1 MPSSSELQDLMRATA
16 RNLVYTVAGLYL
28 VWHSIA
34 TVGYPRL
41 FSPSLWTISIYM
53 FALTGLTI
61 RLMKKNYLPGQ
72 IFWLMGL
79 SGAVTLAF
87 FIYGR
92 VEILLLLIALPL
104 MTVVTLGPSYAAAI
118 IAFSGILAWALIHAS
133 GQPPMYIAIILL
145 GSAFT
150 AVFGWSVSSNLMAA
164 LNAASYHYNEATRLL
179 EETRDHRAEI
189 SRMLKDRNQ
198 VNYQLERMNEMLS
211 AARAQA
217 EEARENR
224 SRFMLAVSHELRSPL
239 NFIIGFSDLMVNAPE
254 TYAPLENWPSG
265 LYDDAQEIY
274 TSSRHLLRL
283 INDILDM
290 GKIDASQMSL
300 YREKASIAQVIGDV
314 RDMLSSAFEKKGIEL
329 RLEVPPNLPPV
340 SMDTTRIR
348 QVLLNLLNN
357 GLRFTDQ
364 GSVTLRVENQPESL
378 LISVSDT
385 GAGIAAS
392 DLPKVFDE
400 FRQVGEENWRR
411 RAGSGLGL
419 YISRQFVELHGGTL
433 RVESRLGEGTR
444 FEFNLPLEATPL
456 VTAPGQPASRPP
468 EHKNRLLLAISPRA
482 EDFSTLQR
490 ELDGYELVHL
500 TESAQA
506 AEAALRH
513 YPRAILL
520 STEAD
525 PLPTESLP
533 YVLPVIRLA
542 LPHSGL
548 QADNVY
554 AHLVKPLRRKTLLKT
569 LANLQI
575 EINSLLV
582 IDDDPAMLRFIR
594 QALRAEKR
602 EIQLFA
608 AASAAEAS
616 DLLTKTSPSAILL
629 DLELPDMNGQIWLK
643 NLPPAYAH
651 LPVIVVSAQDAAEIV
666 TSAPSSLLAI
676 SLQRPLRPAEL
687 GKNLRALLENI
698 PPQYPVKKL

>member
-1 MPSSSELQDLMRATA
+1 MPSSSELQELMRATA

-28 VWHSIA
+28 IWHSIA

-41 FSPSLWTISIYM
+41 FSPSLWTISLYM
-53 FALTGLTI
+53 LALTLTAI

-72 IFWLMGL
+72 LLWLIGL
-79 SGAVTLAF
+79 AGAVTLAF
-87 FIYGR
+87 IIYGR
-92 VEILLLLIALPL
+92 VEVLLLLLALPL
-104 MTVVTLGPSYAAAI
+104 MTVVTLGPPYAAAA
-118 IAFSGILAWALIHAS
+118 IAFSGLLAWALIQHS
-133 GQPPMYIAIILL
+133 GQPPIYTIAITL

-150 AVFGWSVSSNLMAA
+150 AVFGWSVSSNLLAA

-254 TYAPLENWPSG
+254 TYAPPEAWPPG

-274 TSSRHLLRL
+274 SSSRHLLRL

-300 YREKASIAQVIGDV
+300 YREKAAIEQVIGDV
-314 RDMLSSAFEKKGIEL
+314 REMLSSAFEKKGIEL
-329 RLEVPPNLPPV
+329 RLEIAPKLPPV

-364 GSVTLRVENQPESL
+364 GSVTLRVEYQPEAL
-378 LISVSDT
+378 QISVSDT
-385 GAGIAAS
+385 GAGIAPA

-419 YISRQFVELHGGTL
+419 YISRRFVELHGGTL
-433 RVESRLGEGTR
+433 RVESQLGEGTR
-444 FEFNLPLEATPL
+444 FTFNLPLEAP
-456 VTAPGQPASRPP
+456 ANPGSESAGREHHPARR
-468 EHKNRLLLAISPRA
+468 ENRLLLVISPRA

-490 ELDGYELVHL
+490 ELDGYTLVHL
-500 TESAQA
+500 AGSGQVA
-506 AEAALRH
+506 AAMLQH

-520 STEAD
+520 SAEAAA
-525 PLPTESLP
+525 LPVESLP
-533 YVLPVIRLA
+533 YTLPVIRLT
-542 LPHSGL
+542 LPRAGL
-548 QADNVY
+548 QSASVR
-554 AHLVKPLRRKTLLKT
+554 AHLVKPVRRKTLLKT
-569 LANLQI
+569 LENLPI
-575 EINSLLV
+575 ELHSLLV
-582 IDDDPAMLRFIR
+582 IDDDPAMLRFVR

-602 EIQLFA
+602 EIRLHG

-616 DLLTKTSPSAILL
+616 ALLTKIPVDALLL
-629 DLELPDMNGQIWLK
+629 DLELPDMDGQTWLE
-643 NLPPAYAH
+643 NLDPAYAH
-651 LPVIVVSAQDAAEIV
+651 LPVIVISAQDAAEAAAAQG
-666 TSAPSSLLAI
+666 TLLEMN
-676 SLQRPLRPAEL
+676 LQRPLRPAEL
-687 GKNLRALLENI
+687 GKSLRALLENI
-698 PPQYPVKKL
+698 APQYPAPK